1 MSFPK
6 KGKFFPRENGYDE
19 RQADAATGSFAQE
32 IAATLRRELGESRA
46 GVKTVE
52 GWTGA
57 NEKTIKNWFAGKYAP
72 SGEHLVALVRHSD
85 GVLIAFLAMAGRE
98 DLKLASSLLAAE
110 QAVTG
115 MLEVLREFSER
126 VADEISDH

>member
-6 KGKFFPRENGYDE
+6 KGKFFPKQTGYDGE
-19 RQADAATGSFAQE
+19 ASDSFAQV

-57 NEKTIKNWFAGKYAP
+57 NEKTIKNWFAGKYGP

-85 GVLIAFLAMAGRE
+85 EVLIAFLAMAGRE
-98 DLKLASSLLAAE
+98 NLKLASSIFAAE
-110 QAVTG
+110 RAVVEA
-115 MLEVLREFSER
+115 LEVLRELSER
-126 VADEISDH
+126 LPGGTSDD